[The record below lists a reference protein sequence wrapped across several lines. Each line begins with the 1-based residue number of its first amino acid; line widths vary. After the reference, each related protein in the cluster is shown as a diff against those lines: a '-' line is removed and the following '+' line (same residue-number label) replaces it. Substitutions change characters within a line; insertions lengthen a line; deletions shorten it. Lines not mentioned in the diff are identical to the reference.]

1 MFKEICKI
9 VSTIVLRTFEDFS
22 GAPEIWKMKPPQ
34 ALMVFIN
41 FCFVTFSETALEGP
55 GPFWWCFWEASVS
68 IDSRAC
74 SYCSQEPRHF
84 HDSRD
89 SALRTRSSNARL
101 GVHSNHQGSK
111 SIFVTSDRLAC
122 ERILSCSAGGHLGL
136 STYFAFFASIT
147 RGPSSQWLVG

>member
-1 MFKEICKI
+1 MCFWKAPALKKGTLRIILHTFEEC
-9 VSTIVLRTFEDFS
+9 SSNFRIVLLC
-22 GAPEIWKMKPPQ
+22 I
-34 ALMVFIN
+34 
-41 FCFVTFSETALEGP
+41 
-55 GPFWWCFWEASVS
+55 VS

-147 RGPSSQWLVG
+147 RGPSSQ